1 MLVTSFELQLVILQ
15 YVQCFV
21 ATMTI
26 MRANIVT
33 ETEENFALTYE
44 KEDLDCNWVD
54 VDYRF
59 CFSKFL
65 SSSLGKIFEIQD
77 VEDAKNLLKEEKM
90 IIPFII
96 TS

>member
-1 MLVTSFELQLVILQ
+1 
-15 YVQCFV
+15 
-21 ATMTI
+21 

-65 SSSLGKIFEIQD
+65 FFSLGKIFEI
-77 VEDAKNLLKEEKM
+77 EDAKNLLKEEKM

-96 TS
+96 TRMKDWLLFGIKFNFHIMRLIKS

>member
-1 MLVTSFELQLVILQ
+1 
-15 YVQCFV
+15 
-21 ATMTI
+21 MTI

-65 SSSLGKIFEIQD
+65 FFSLGKIFEIQN
-77 VEDAKNLLKEEKM
+77 VEDAKNLLKEEKI

-96 TS
+96 TRMKD

>member
-1 MLVTSFELQLVILQ
+1 M
-15 YVQCFV
+15 QCFV

-65 SSSLGKIFEIQD
+65 FFSLGKIFEIQD
-77 VEDAKNLLKEEKM
+77 VEDAKNLLKEAKM

>member
-1 MLVTSFELQLVILQ
+1 M
-15 YVQCFV
+15 QCFV

-65 SSSLGKIFEIQD
+65 FFSLGKIFEI
-77 VEDAKNLLKEEKM
+77 EDAKNLLKEEKM

-96 TS
+96 TRMKLIIVRNEI

>member
-1 MLVTSFELQLVILQ
+1 M
-15 YVQCFV
+15 QCFV

-65 SSSLGKIFEIQD
+65 FFSLGKIFEIQN
-77 VEDAKNLLKEEKM
+77 VEDAKNLLKEEKI

-96 TS
+96 TRMKD